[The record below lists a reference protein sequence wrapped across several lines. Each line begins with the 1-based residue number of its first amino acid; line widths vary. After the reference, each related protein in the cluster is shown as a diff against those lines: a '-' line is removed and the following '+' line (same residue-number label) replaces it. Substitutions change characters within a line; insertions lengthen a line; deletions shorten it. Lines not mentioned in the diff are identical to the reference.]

1 MIYYSFFNLDKELLG
16 CDNNKMIKDGSGMEA
31 INTEIPEELFLD
43 YKANPSKYI
52 AGEKEIEVEVPD
64 EVEEGEEQT
73 YHTETIT
80 VPYPVIN
87 PNWEEEEL
95 EKAKQAKYQEANL
108 KAFEYLESGEA
119 VFTYAEGKSIE
130 ATDGNIAK
138 LGLALVNFILQQDY
152 TSTIEWNTKEN
163 ENVQLN
169 VEQLQIIVAG
179 LQGIQSV
186 VWTVKFPAYNTA
198 ISEAET
204 IEEVNAIV
212 IDYGEE

>member
-1 MIYYSFFNLDKELLG
+1 MTYYAFIQEDKINGKGECPCTSEGVVSFEIDELVYNNLDH
-16 CDNNKMIKDGSGMEA
+16 
-31 INTEIPEELFLD
+31 
-43 YKANPSKYI
+43 YI
-52 AGEKEIEVEVPD
+52 WNGEDVVL
-64 EVEEGEEQT
+64 
-73 YHTETIT
+73 
-80 VPYPVIN
+80 N
-87 PNWEEEEL
+87 PNYDAEQLEL
-95 EKAKQAKYQEANL
+95 AKQAKYQEANL

-119 VFTYAEGKSIE
+119 VFTYEEGKSIE

-169 VEQLQIIVAG
+169 AEQLQVIVAG
-179 LQGIQSV
+179 LQAIQAE

-212 IDYGEE
+212 IDYRKIEGQE

>member
-1 MIYYSFFNLDKELLG
+1 MIYYSFFNTDKELLG
-16 CDNNKMIKDGSGMEA
+16 CDNNKMIKDGSGREA

-169 VEQLQIIVAG
+169 AEQLQIIVAG

-186 VWTVKFPAYNTA
+186 VWTIKFPAYNTA

>member
-1 MIYYSFFNLDKELLG
+1 MELKEIL
-16 CDNNKMIKDGSGMEA
+16 NKPYTDEEA
-31 INTEIPEELFLD
+31 INFITLNNAVRKYKIVETEEALEAWG
-43 YKANPSKYI
+43 YTA
-52 AGEKEIEVEVPD
+52 
-64 EVEEGEEQT
+64 EEQ
-73 YHTETIT
+73 
-80 VPYPVIN
+80 
-87 PNWEEEEL
+87 L
-95 EKAKQAKYQEANL
+95 EQAKTAKYTEANQ

-169 VEQLQIIVAG
+169 AEQLQVIVAG
-179 LQGIQSV
+179 LQAIQAE
-186 VWTVKFPAYNTA
+186 VWTVEFVAYNTQIA
-198 ISEAET
+198 EAQT

-212 IDYGEE
+212 INYAEQEAE